1 MTLLLPTKAC
11 SLLPP
16 SSSNT
21 HDIYPIAYYPKI
33 TPSPYFSGPLL
44 PVPNKKKNS
53 VTFDVLDVI
62 GVELVEE
69 SRIFFFNTKK
79 TRWNKKRWTATTTKL
94 GKPPPPKK
102 NITKKRARVKER
114 DVDIKESPRQHKI
127 GNPLRHH
134 VSWKKK
140 WKKKWNKKRNIKS
153 SSPFSLGNLLTDW
166 LFLFFFFFFL
176 FGVYQKF
183 TSRFRS
189 KFFFACLFVFFLPSR
204 LRRSLFAGY
213 GF

>member
-94 GKPPPPKK
+94 GKPPPP
-102 NITKKRARVKER
+102 
-114 DVDIKESPRQHKI
+114 Q
-127 GNPLRHH
+127 
-134 VSWKKK
+134 KKK
-140 WKKKWNKKRNIKS
+140 YNKEKSESERERRRHQRKSTAAQNRESSSSSCLVEKKMKKKMK
-153 SSPFSLGNLLTDW
+153 
-166 LFLFFFFFFL
+166 
-176 FGVYQKF
+176 
-183 TSRFRS
+183 
-189 KFFFACLFVFFLPSR
+189 
-204 LRRSLFAGY
+204 
-213 GF
+213 

>member
-102 NITKKRARVKER
+102 KYNKEKSESERERRRHQRKSTAAQNRESSSSSCLVEKKM
-114 DVDIKESPRQHKI
+114 
-127 GNPLRHH
+127 
-134 VSWKKK
+134 KKK
-140 WKKKWNKKRNIKS
+140 MK
-153 SSPFSLGNLLTDW
+153 
-166 LFLFFFFFFL
+166 
-176 FGVYQKF
+176 
-183 TSRFRS
+183 
-189 KFFFACLFVFFLPSR
+189 
-204 LRRSLFAGY
+204 
-213 GF
+213 